1 MSVEFRFWSATLADP
16 AEEAAF
22 LAEHATVLRRNALLS
37 VVSALF
43 FYVTVAI
50 IEPLAYA
57 RDAGL
62 WPVDLS
68 RYLLIATG
76 TVALIRILRDHRPS
90 VHQLWAPLF
99 WTTMAVEFAAEILLD
114 PLTVVDGFGGARA
127 LLLIIGYAAFSAITA
142 VDFRWATALV
152 GVTTAA
158 YVLAALSGHTGGN
171 PAGGDPA
178 GGDPVVRASFAI
190 IMTVAGA
197 GLLAIGHS
205 LRLGARRSWLA
216 RTAAERANAVKTR
229 FVATMSHE
237 FRTPLNAILGMAELL
252 AETRLEGRQR
262 FYVGL
267 LGKAADHLG
276 GLLGDILDFSRIEAD
291 RIMLE
296 AVGFDPGEVVHEVV
310 DLMTSEARSKG
321 LTLDATLASNLPRW
335 CRGDPLRLRQVLLNL
350 VGNALRYTSRGGV
363 TVRLEAATGA
373 AETLLFTVEDTG
385 PGIPAAARALIFE
398 PFAQADASGS
408 CRAGG
413 LGLGLAIGRRL
424 VELMGGR
431 LWLEERQDG
440 GSRFSFT
447 AVLPALDRE
456 PAPEAA
462 PKPKP
467 PTEPGASPALRILLA
482 DDSEMNRL
490 VVAEH
495 LGGLPVTVDQAADG
509 AEALA
514 RFEAAAYDAVL
525 LDIQMPAL
533 DGREAARAMRKL
545 EAERGRAPVP
555 IIALTA
561 GALWEEREAAQAAGC
576 TGFLAKPVKRR
587 TLFRVLAEQV
597 PRLPVRSVPAEESPE
612 GYAGRFLAEMPAAL
626 ARLRAA
632 AAREDRPEITREA
645 HALRGAALIAGLE
658 SVAAR
663 FGALEAAAATDAP
676 LAPPLSAAEAV
687 LDGLAD
693 GLGAR
698 PSGDLPPA
706 VLAAPEASA
715 GALPIRVLLAE
726 DHALVRDGI
735 RSLLATDPRLAVVA
749 EAGDGIS
756 CVRETCRLEPELVII
771 DLMMPQMAGGDAIAE
786 IKRQRPDIKILVLT
800 AVTAPEPILAALRAG
815 ADGVVHKGAAR
826 TDLFAAITAIG
837 TGTLYLSAGLPLAMK
852 GGDGAAVPTVVL
864 SLRERQTLKL
874 LVEGRRNRE
883 IGDLLA
889 ISPKTVEKHRASL
902 IKKLGVDSAT
912 GLATLAMR
920 CGLIEAASLEAA
932 LPPDTDTGEGQA
944 ADRGA
949 IMPPAPYP

>member
-1 MSVEFRFWSATLADP
+1 MSAEFRLWSATLADP

-22 LAEHATVLRRNALLS
+22 LVEHASAFRRNALLS
-37 VVSALF
+37 IVSALF

-62 WPVDLS
+62 WPMDLT

-76 TVALIRILRDHRPS
+76 AIALIRILRDRQPS

-99 WTTMAVEFAAEILLD
+99 WTIMVVEFAAEILLD
-114 PLTVVDGFGGARA
+114 PLTVFDGFGSARA

-152 GVTTAA
+152 GVTTAT
-158 YVLAALSGHTGGN
+158 YVLAALSGH
-171 PAGGDPA
+171 PAGDPA
-178 GGDPVVRASFAI
+178 TGDPAAGDPVVRTSFAM

-262 FYVGL
+262 FYVEL

-310 DLMTSEARSKG
+310 DLMTSEARRKS
-321 LTLDATLASNLPRW
+321 LSLDATLASNLPRW

-363 TVRLEAATGA
+363 TVRLEVAAGA
-373 AETLLFTVEDTG
+373 AETLLFTVEDSG
-385 PGIPAAARALIFE
+385 PGIPAEARALIFE
-398 PFAQADASGS
+398 PFAQADAAGS

-431 LWLEERQDG
+431 LWLEEREG
-440 GSRFSFT
+440 RGSRFSFT
-447 AVLPALDRE
+447 AVLPALERE

-462 PKPKP
+462 PKPLA
-467 PTEPGASPALRILLA
+467 ESGASPALRILLA

-495 LGGLPVTVDQAADG
+495 LGGLPVTIDQAADG

-514 RFEAAAYDAVL
+514 RFEAASYDAVL
-525 LDIQMPAL
+525 LDIQMPVL
-533 DGREAARAMRKL
+533 DGRATARAMREL
-545 EAERGRAPVP
+545 EAERDRALVP

-561 GALWEEREAAQAAGC
+561 GALWEEREAALAAGC
-576 TGFLAKPVKRR
+576 SGFLAKPVKRR
-587 TLFRVLAEQV
+587 TLFQVLAEQV
-597 PRLPVRSVPAEESPE
+597 PRLPVGSAPAGESPE

-632 AAREDRPEITREA
+632 AAREDRAGIAREA
-645 HALRGAALIAGLE
+645 HALRGAALIAGLGA
-658 SVAAR
+658 VAAR
-663 FGALEAAAATDAP
+663 FGGLEAAAAVDAP

-706 VLAAPEASA
+706 AIAAPEASA

-726 DHALVRDGI
+726 DHALVRDGV
-735 RSLLATDPRLAVVA
+735 RSLLAAYPRLEVVA

-826 TDLFAAITAIG
+826 TDLFAAITSIG
-837 TGTLYLSAGLPLAMK
+837 AGTLYLSDGLPLAVK
-852 GGDGAAVPTVVL
+852 GRDRASVQSVAL

-902 IKKLGVDSAT
+902 IKKLGVDSAS
-912 GLATLAMR
+912 GLAALALR
-920 CGLIEAASLEAA
+920 YGLIEAASLEAA
-932 LPPDTDTGEGQA
+932 PPPDTDMRCGSSVQDFGK
-944 ADRGA
+944 
-949 IMPPAPYP
+949 

>member
-1 MSVEFRFWSATLADP
+1 MSAEFRFWSATLADP
-16 AEEAAF
+16 AEETAF
-22 LAEHATVLRRNALLS
+22 LVEHAGAFRRNALLS
-37 VVSALF
+37 VVSALV
-43 FYVTVAI
+43 FYVTVAV

-62 WPVDLS
+62 WPVDLT

-76 TVALIRILRDHRPS
+76 LAALIRILRDRRPS
-90 VHQLWAPLF
+90 VHRLWAPLF

-114 PLTVVDGFGGARA
+114 PLTVFDGFGGARA

-158 YVLAALSGHTGGN
+158 YVLAALSGHR
-171 PAGGDPA
+171 GGDPA
-178 GGDPVVRASFAI
+178 GGDPVVRTSFAI

-262 FYVGL
+262 FYVEL

-296 AVGFDPGEVVHEVV
+296 AVGFDPGEVVHEVI
-310 DLMTSEARSKG
+310 DLMTGEARSKG

-363 TVRLEAATGA
+363 TVRLEAATGDA
-373 AETLLFTVEDTG
+373 LMFTVEDTG
-385 PGIPAAARALIFE
+385 PGIPAEARALIFE
-398 PFAQADASGS
+398 PFAQADAAGS
-408 CRAGG
+408 LRAGG

-431 LWLEERQDG
+431 LWLEEREG
-440 GSRFSFT
+440 GGCRFSFT
-447 AVLPALDRE
+447 AVLPALERE

-467 PTEPGASPALRILLA
+467 AEPEASPALRILLV

-525 LDIQMPAL
+525 LDIQMPVL
-533 DGREAARAMRKL
+533 DGRATARAMRKL
-545 EAERGRAPVP
+545 EVERGRAPVP

-561 GALWEEREAAQAAGC
+561 GALWEEREAALAAGC

-587 TLFRVLAEQV
+587 TLFQVLAEQV
-597 PRLPVRSVPAEESPE
+597 PRLPVRFAPAEESPE

-626 ARLRAA
+626 TRLRAA
-632 AAREDRPEITREA
+632 AAREERADIAREA

-658 SVAAR
+658 AVAAR
-663 FGALEAAAATDAP
+663 FGGLEAAAATDAP
-676 LAPPLSAAEAV
+676 LAPPLSVAEAV

-698 PSGDLPPA
+698 PSGDLPPVA
-706 VLAAPEASA
+706 IAAPEASA

-735 RSLLATDPRLAVVA
+735 RSLLAAYPQLEVVA

-786 IKRQRPDIKILVLT
+786 IKRQRPDIKVLVLT

-815 ADGVVHKGAAR
+815 ADGVVHKAAAR

-837 TGTLYLSAGLPLAMK
+837 AGTLYLSGGLPLAVK
-852 GGDGAAVPTVVL
+852 GRDGAAVQTVVL

-883 IGDLLA
+883 IGELLA
-889 ISPKTVEKHRASL
+889 ISSKTVEKHRASL
-902 IKKLGVDSAT
+902 MKKLGVDNAS
-912 GLATLAMR
+912 GLAALALR
-920 CGLIEAASLEAA
+920 HGLIEAASLEAA
-932 LPPDTDTGEGQA
+932 PPPDTDAGDGHA

-949 IMPPAPYP
+949 MGLR